1 MFIELLTLAAAMLAT
16 GIETAFVPS
25 DDGGGEYLVRVEP
38 DLVSSRSPYT
48 FTSDIPVDERDVR
61 RVCIYVADRWP
72 AAVERTVIEAA
83 ARPKVIPAGP
93 AKVEGEEMTTEAVVT
108 LGRFV
113 DCAFSFT
120 WRQCLPWHSSWGYA
134 STVLVAGPRA
144 YSRRL
149 CGGVARNHLIDT
161 WLSTSLC
168 LGRTKCFLFVD

>member
-25 DDGGGEYLVRVEP
+25 DGGGGEYLVRVEP

-48 FTSDIPVDERDVR
+48 FTSDIPVDEQDVR

-93 AKVEGEEMTTEAVVT
+93 AKVEGEEMTMTTDQGKKPWSLLVGSLIALFLS
-108 LGRFV
+108 LGGN
-113 DCAFSFT
+113 AYLGLLLGG
-120 WRQCLPWHSSWGYA
+120 CLLYTSPSPRDGLLSRMPSSA
-134 STVLVAGPRA
+134 
-144 YSRRL
+144 
-149 CGGVARNHLIDT
+149 
-161 WLSTSLC
+161 
-168 LGRTKCFLFVD
+168 

>member
-1 MFIELLTLAAAMLAT
+1 MFIELLTLPAAMLAT

-93 AKVEGEEMTTEAVVT
+93 AKVEGEEMTMTTDQGKKPWSLLVGSLIALFLS
-108 LGRFV
+108 LGGNAYLGILLGGMRARYLSLV
-113 DCAFSFT
+113 RERIPD
-120 WRQCLPWHSSWGYA
+120 A
-134 STVLVAGPRA
+134 SVAG
-144 YSRRL
+144 
-149 CGGVARNHLIDT
+149 
-161 WLSTSLC
+161 
-168 LGRTKCFLFVD
+168 

>member
-93 AKVEGEEMTTEAVVT
+93 AKVEGEEMTMTTDQGKKPWSLFVGSLIALFLS
-108 LGRFV
+108 LGGNAYLGILLGGMRARYLSLV
-113 DCAFSFT
+113 RERIPD
-120 WRQCLPWHSSWGYA
+120 A
-134 STVLVAGPRA
+134 SVAG
-144 YSRRL
+144 
-149 CGGVARNHLIDT
+149 
-161 WLSTSLC
+161 
-168 LGRTKCFLFVD
+168 

>member
-16 GIETAFVPS
+16 GIETAFVPI

-93 AKVEGEEMTTEAVVT
+93 AKVEGEEMTTDQGKKPWSLLVGSLIALFLSLGGNAYLGILLGGMRARYLSLVRERIPDASVV
-108 LGRFV
+108 G
-113 DCAFSFT
+113 
-120 WRQCLPWHSSWGYA
+120 
-134 STVLVAGPRA
+134 
-144 YSRRL
+144 
-149 CGGVARNHLIDT
+149 
-161 WLSTSLC
+161 
-168 LGRTKCFLFVD
+168 

>member
-1 MFIELLTLAAAMLAT
+1 MFIELLTLVAAMLAT

-48 FTSDIPVDERDVR
+48 FSSDIPVNERDVR

-93 AKVEGEEMTTEAVVT
+93 AKVEGEEMTMTTDQGKKPWSLLVGSLIALFLS
-108 LGRFV
+108 LGGNAYLGILLGGMRARYLSLV
-113 DCAFSFT
+113 RERIPD
-120 WRQCLPWHSSWGYA
+120 A
-134 STVLVAGPRA
+134 SVAG
-144 YSRRL
+144 
-149 CGGVARNHLIDT
+149 
-161 WLSTSLC
+161 
-168 LGRTKCFLFVD
+168 

>member
-16 GIETAFVPS
+16 GIETAFVPT

-83 ARPKVIPAGP
+83 SRPKVTPAGT
-93 AKVEGEEMTTEAVVT
+93 AMVEGDVGTIIPDQESKPWSLLVGSLIALFLS
-108 LGRFV
+108 LGGNAYLGILLGGMR
-113 DCAFSFT
+113 ARYLS
-120 WRQCLPWHSSWGYA
+120 
-134 STVLVAGPRA
+134 LVRERIPDISGAG
-144 YSRRL
+144 
-149 CGGVARNHLIDT
+149 
-161 WLSTSLC
+161 
-168 LGRTKCFLFVD
+168 

>member
-48 FTSDIPVDERDVR
+48 FTSDIPEDERDVR

-83 ARPKVIPAGP
+83 TRPRVAPAEP
-93 AKVEGEEMTTEAVVT
+93 AVVKKNGGT
-108 LGRFV
+108 MIDDQEEKPWSLLVGSLIALFLSLGGNAYLGLLLGGMR
-113 DCAFSFT
+113 ARYLS
-120 WRQCLPWHSSWGYA
+120 
-134 STVLVAGPRA
+134 LVRERIPEVSEAG
-144 YSRRL
+144 
-149 CGGVARNHLIDT
+149 
-161 WLSTSLC
+161 
-168 LGRTKCFLFVD
+168 

>member
-93 AKVEGEEMTTEAVVT
+93 AKVEGEEMTMTTDQGKKPWSLLVGSLIALFLS
-108 LGRFV
+108 LGGNAYLGILLGGMRTRYLSLV
-113 DCAFSFT
+113 RERIPD
-120 WRQCLPWHSSWGYA
+120 A
-134 STVLVAGPRA
+134 SVAG
-144 YSRRL
+144 
-149 CGGVARNHLIDT
+149 
-161 WLSTSLC
+161 
-168 LGRTKCFLFVD
+168 